1 MAIQLGVLNKTL
13 FGISPEEASFTKRG
27 FQPVKPN
34 LQDRLEH
41 IGRTFIGGYDAAL
54 LLSGNP
60 TELYARLNEVP
71 LESRGFAFEGAG
83 MGLALLDYLT
93 PWKTDRLNSFI
104 RDYGDAHIY
113 MLHVGPGWAMARL
126 PWSLQRRLNRMD
138 PLLRWLALDGYG
150 FHQGYFHW
158 RTYIGDRREPR
169 LPPGYIRRAFNLG
182 LGRSLWFV
190 LGADVE
196 RITQTIAAFPA
207 SRQPELWSGVGLAA
221 TYAGGVTQTELETLR
236 EKASPYQAQLAQGAA
251 FAAKARQR
259 AGNLTPHTELA
270 SQVLCNLP
278 ALEAAQLADTALQ
291 DLSANT
297 SELPAFELWRR
308 RIQAHFQENPP

>member
-41 IGRTFIGGYDAAL
+41 IGRTFIGGYHAAL

-60 TELYARLNEVP
+60 AGLYASLNEIP
-71 LESRGFAFEGAG
+71 LESRGFAFEGIG

-93 PWKTDRLNSFI
+93 PWKTNRLNSFI
-104 RDYGDAHIY
+104 RDYGDKHIY
-113 MLHVGPGWAMARL
+113 MLHVGAGWAMARL

-158 RTYIGDRREPR
+158 RTYIDHRRQPR
-169 LPPGYIRRAFNLG
+169 FRAGYAHRAFDLG
-182 LGRSLWFV
+182 LGRGLWFV
-190 LGADVE
+190 QGANVE
-196 RITQTIAAFPA
+196 RIAQTIAAFPA
-207 SRQPELWSGVGLAA
+207 IRQPELWSGIGLAA
-221 TYAGGVTQTELETLR
+221 TYAGGVTRAELETLK
-236 EKASPYQAQLAQGAA
+236 EKAGPYQAQLAQGAA

-259 AGNLTPHTELA
+259 AGNLTPHTEMA

-278 ALEAAQLADTALQ
+278 ALEAALLTDTALEN
-291 DLSANT
+291 LPAGT
-297 SELPAFELWRR
+297 PELPVFEIWRQ
-308 RIQAHFQENPP
+308 RIQTYCQR

>member
-41 IGRTFIGGYDAAL
+41 IGRTFIGGYHAAL

-60 TELYARLNEVP
+60 TGLYARLNEIP

-93 PWKTDRLNSFI
+93 PWKNDRLNSFI

-113 MLHVGPGWAMARL
+113 MLHVGAGWAMARL

-150 FHQGYFHW
+150 FHQAYFHW
-158 RTYIGDRREPR
+158 RAYIDNRREPR
-169 LPPGYIRRAFNLG
+169 FRAGYAHRAFDLG
-182 LGRSLWFV
+182 LGRGLWFV
-190 LGADVE
+190 QGADVE
-196 RITQTIAAFPA
+196 RIAHTIAGFPA
-207 SRQPELWSGVGLAA
+207 IRQPELWSGIGLAA
-221 TYAGGVTQTELETLR
+221 TYAGGVTRTELETLK
-236 EKASPYQAQLAQGAA
+236 EKAGPYQAQLAQGAA

-259 AGNLTPHTELA
+259 AGNMTPHTELA
-270 SQVLCNLP
+270 SQVLCSLP
-278 ALEAAQLADTALQ
+278 ALEAALLTDTALE
-291 DLSANT
+291 DLPAGT
-297 SELPAFELWRR
+297 PELPAFEIWRQ
-308 RIQAHFQENPP
+308 RIQTYCQR